1 MAVELDYDNRTGR
14 PTGPVLR
21 LLGLLL
27 PGVREVQV
35 QVEPYADAWSAH
47 NRRALQRPGPHWV
60 VLGDSMAQGVGA
72 SGPTAG
78 WVGQLADRLAGTG
91 HALNLVNL
99 SATGARVRD
108 VIDQQLP
115 VLEELT
121 GPDPLVTVLIG
132 SNDLFGRRR
141 RRRELPDAMRE
152 LVDRLPAGSVLA
164 TLPQPRAAAR
174 RANRWI
180 DAAAATGRIRL
191 VDMRVHGPDSWRGRL
206 APDRFHPND
215 AGYAALADAFEPVVR
230 EALDAS

>member
-21 LLGLLL
+21 LLGLLV
-27 PGVREVQV
+27 PGVREVQE
-35 QVEPYADAWSAH
+35 QVAPYAAAWSTH
-47 NRRALQRPGPHWV
+47 NRLALERPGPRWF

-72 SGPTAG
+72 SAPTSG
-78 WVGQLADRLAGTG
+78 WVGQLADRLATTG
-91 HALNLVNL
+91 HTLNLVNL

-108 VIDQQLP
+108 VLDQQLP
-115 VLEELT
+115 VLEALAR
-121 GPDPLVTVLIG
+121 PRPLVTVLVG

-141 RRRELPDAMRE
+141 RRRELPTAMRE
-152 LVDRLPAGSVLA
+152 LVDRLPAGAVVAS
-164 TLPQPRAAAR
+164 LPQPRTAAR

-180 DAAAATGRIRL
+180 DAAAAAGRVRL

-230 EALDAS
+230 QALDGP